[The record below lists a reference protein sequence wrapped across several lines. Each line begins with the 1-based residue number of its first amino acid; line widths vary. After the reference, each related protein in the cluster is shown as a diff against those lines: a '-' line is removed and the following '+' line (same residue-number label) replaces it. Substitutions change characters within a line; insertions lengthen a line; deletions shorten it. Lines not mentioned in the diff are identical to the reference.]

1 MAWQSFQT
9 FSGRT
14 WGRWNSGG
22 LGALAPAV
30 AKARRRDFFVRAAFL
45 FVVLIPNVCASFY
58 YLVLASPQY
67 VSEAKFIVR
76 GVSSSR
82 VSGLDAFFNVFG
94 ISRAV
99 DDTNIVGTYILSRDA
114 VKALLARVP
123 LREIFARP
131 EGDYFAKF
139 PRLWERDDFESLYRF
154 YLQRVTLVE
163 DSSKG
168 ISTLRVATFRP
179 EDSVRVDR
187 ELISLAEDV
196 ANRMNLR
203 AQRDTIAETQKD
215 VDDAETKVIAAQAAL
230 TEFRNRTLL
239 IDPTRKSDSEL
250 WTTAQ
255 LWGDLTQ
262 TLAQI
267 REDSLVSPAAP
278 EESVLTA
285 RVDALRDRIAAERE
299 RVRGGGEA
307 LGKNVSDYES
317 LTLTRGLADKS
328 LAAAIDSLELARQEA
343 RRQELYI
350 EEVSTPNS
358 PDEST
363 EPERLRAI
371 ATVFVLTFSVFSV
384 LWILSVGVREHEQ

>member
-1 MAWQSFQT
+1 M
-9 FSGRT
+9 
-14 WGRWNSGG
+14 
-22 LGALAPAV
+22 
-30 AKARRRDFFVRAAFL
+30 
-45 FVVLIPNVCASFY
+45 
-58 YLVLASPQY
+58 
-67 VSEAKFIVR
+67 
-76 GVSSSR
+76 
-82 VSGLDAFFNVFG
+82 
-94 ISRAV
+94 